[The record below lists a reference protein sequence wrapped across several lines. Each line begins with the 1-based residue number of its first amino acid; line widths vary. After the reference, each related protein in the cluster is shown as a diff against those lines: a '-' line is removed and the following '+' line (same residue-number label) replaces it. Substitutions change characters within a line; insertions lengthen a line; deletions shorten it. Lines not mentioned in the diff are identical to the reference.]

1 MNRIDRYISGL
12 FWGYFLGALLVFA
25 TVFLAV
31 DAMSTMVSYKGV
43 SPEVWVRY
51 YGFLLPEVMHRL
63 LPVSCLLGTIM
74 TLATL
79 NRANELVALFAS
91 GMSLIR
97 VTASVL
103 IWVFLISLAGYA
115 FSDQVLP
122 TISKNKN
129 FLFYSEIKKNPSLYQ
144 TVKTNKIWYRSKN
157 AIFNIK
163 TLSADGD
170 RAAGL
175 TLYFFNEN
183 WDLLQMIT
191 AAEVEMRG
199 AQWELSKGSVTV
211 FTANSSFPM
220 TSVFQ
225 KKNIVMSED
234 ANDLKST
241 GQTSDM
247 LSQSE
252 LSRFIGKNKEAGLDT
267 LEYEVDYHSKFSF
280 AFAGLV
286 MCLLGIPFSVA
297 SARSGGLMVNV
308 GIGLG
313 LVFLYWIFYSSGL
326 NLGKH
331 GALIPVVSAWLPNL
345 FFVFAAIITIRRK
358 NA

>member
-12 FWGYFLGALLVFA
+12 FWGYFLGGLLIF
-25 TVFLAV
+25 TTIFLAV

-43 SPEVWVRY
+43 EASVWIHY
-51 YGFLLPEVMHRL
+51 YAYLLPEVLHKL
-63 LPVSCLLGTIM
+63 LPVSCLLGTIA

-79 NRANELVALFAS
+79 NRSNELVALFAS

-97 VTASVL
+97 VTGSVL
-103 IWVFLISLAGYA
+103 LWVLLISIAAYA
-115 FSDQVLP
+115 FSDRVLP
-122 TISKNKN
+122 AVSKNKN
-129 FLFYSEIKKNPSLYQ
+129 FIFYSEIKKNPSLYQ

-163 TLSADGD
+163 TLSPEGD
-170 RAAGL
+170 RASGL
-175 TLYFFNEN
+175 TLYFFDEH

-191 AAEVEMRG
+191 ATDVEMHG
-199 AQWELSKGSVTV
+199 AQWNLVKGSVTV
-211 FTANSSFPM
+211 FTRDSSFPL
-220 TSVFQ
+220 TSQFA
-225 KKNIVMSED
+225 KKSIIMSED

-252 LSRFIGKNKEAGLDT
+252 LSRFINKNKEAGLDT
-267 LEYEVDYHSKFSF
+267 INYEVDYHAKFSF
-280 AFAGLV
+280 ALAGLV
-286 MCLLGIPFSVA
+286 MCLLGIPFSV
-297 SARSGGLMVNV
+297 SSSRSGGMMLNV

-313 LVFLYWIFYSSGL
+313 LVFVYWIFYSSGL

-331 GALIPVVSAWLPNL
+331 GALKPVLAAWLPNL
-345 FFVFAAIITIRRK
+345 FFVGAALFTIRRK